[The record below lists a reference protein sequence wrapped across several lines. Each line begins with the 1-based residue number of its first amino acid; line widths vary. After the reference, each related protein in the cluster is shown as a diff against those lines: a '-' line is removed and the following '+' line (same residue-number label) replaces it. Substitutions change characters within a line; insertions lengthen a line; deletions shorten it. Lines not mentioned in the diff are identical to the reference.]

1 METQAIPAGRKQKGI
16 PMKAQTIHSS
26 DLSETLERFAELGR
40 GWFGH
45 PESEPPSRDGLEW
58 FAGSEG
64 RHLLELETGSK
75 EALLPECSMVPL
87 PDGRLLLEWRNE
99 TAVFAAEVDLDAR
112 SGMWSREDAE
122 TGNTQY
128 GDADLRGSDGWGV
141 IEEELKRTYK
151 LI

>member
-1 METQAIPAGRKQKGI
+1 
-16 PMKAQTIHSS
+16 MKAQMIHSS
-26 DLSETLERFAELGR
+26 DLGEALERFAELGK

-64 RHLLELETGSK
+64 RHLLDLEAGGQET
-75 EALLPECSMVPL
+75 LLPECSMVPL

-112 SGMWSREDAE
+112 SGMWSREDTE
-122 TGNTQY
+122 TGDTEY
-128 GDADLRGSDGWGV
+128 GDTDLRSSNGWGV
-141 IEEELKRTYK
+141 IEEELKRTYN